1 MKRILTTLLCVCV
14 LLSACEKPT
23 APTPTPDPGT
33 EVPTPDP
40 EPTPE
45 PEPTPKV
52 EKDRSLWVSA
62 TVNWSR
68 LRTKGDIKT
77 WVKRIKNNGFNE
89 IILEV
94 KLMEG
99 GVLYESDILPM
110 RTEYNGITRNF
121 DYLQYFIEQCHANGM
136 RLGADMTVFPTYG
149 LGETAKYKDSDFEG
163 RYC

>member
-1 MKRILTTLLCVCV
+1 MKRVLTALLCVCV
-14 LLSACEKPT
+14 LFSACDKPT
-23 APTPTPDPGT
+23 APTPTPDPGPV
-33 EVPTPDP
+33 VPNPDP
-40 EPTPE
+40 KPNPD

-121 DYLQYFIEQCHANGM
+121 D
-136 RLGADMTVFPTYG
+136 
-149 LGETAKYKDSDFEG
+149 
-163 RYC
+163 

>member
-68 LRTKGDIKT
+68 LRTK
-77 WVKRIKNNGFNE
+77 
-89 IILEV
+89 
-94 KLMEG
+94 
-99 GVLYESDILPM
+99 
-110 RTEYNGITRNF
+110 
-121 DYLQYFIEQCHANGM
+121 
-136 RLGADMTVFPTYG
+136 
-149 LGETAKYKDSDFEG
+149 
-163 RYC
+163 